1 MAYHNELGKWG
12 ENVAADYLQRQGYTI
27 LYRDWKC
34 GHRDIDIVA
43 VMGETLI
50 IVEVKTRRNEVFT
63 DADTAVDAQKI
74 KSLSIAANAFIKRY
88 GGTYDVR
95 FDIITVLGTPESEPK
110 INHIIDAFLPLS
122 LIHI

>member
-88 GGTYDVR
+88 GGAYDVR

-110 INHIIDAFLPLS
+110 INHIIDAFLPF
-122 LIHI
+122 I